1 MLNAKEA
8 LTIVVSTLILSFAIS
23 LFEIKNFFI
32 ISLMIFLIIIIN
44 IFAKK
49 ITSLY
54 FDSEVEIKL
63 WEMERYGLKP
73 HQYFKKP
80 VPIGLI
86 IPIVSKIILFP
97 LKNFIWMASLIFD
110 VKPKV
115 YRAAKRHGLY
125 LFSEIT
131 EDHIGYI
138 AAAGIAANLF
148 FSIIGYL
155 LGFQT
160 FARLSIYYSLFNII
174 PISNLDGN
182 KIFFGN
188 LVLWFFLATIIL
200 LGLIFAIF
208 VI

>member
-8 LTIVVSTLILSFAIS
+8 IIIIVSTLILSFSIS
-23 LFEIKNFFI
+23 LLEINNFFV
-32 ISLMIFLIIIIN
+32 ISLMIFLIIMVN
-44 IFAKK
+44 IFVKK

-73 HQYFKKP
+73 RQYFKKP
-80 VPIGLI
+80 IPIGLI
-86 IPIVSKIILFP
+86 LPIVSKILLFS
-97 LKNFIWMASLIFD
+97 LKNFVWMASLVFD

-125 LFSEIT
+125 LFSEMT

-138 AAAGIAANLF
+138 AAAGILANLF
-148 FSIIGYL
+148 FSVIGYL

-160 FARLSIYYSLFNII
+160 FARLSIYYSFFNMI

-188 LVLWFFLATIIL
+188 LVLWFFLATIVL